1 MNFAIARRLARML
14 SKGRKKKLRF
24 HESTQRALCRLV
36 FFWLAL
42 LPALSVAG
50 YSVLIATPWYQSDQK
65 ERWQRRLSE
74 NLGVDVRFQSI
85 EFPSPHKFRADDL
98 VCFNPETGREILK
111 IAKIQASM
119 DRSGWLVEVES
130 PILNGDQL
138 HNAMQVVH
146 DRYLCRPQS
155 SACLLGL
162 LMPELLISDAASVT
176 KLRNVNVGFKP
187 TESASKLMVSYSIE
201 ETQFPSLASFSVER
215 DHLAESTHWTI
226 NTKTAATSCK
236 VLSELFPSLKHLGEQ
251 AVFLGTIEGSQNNQH
266 WKTSVRGDFYSIDL
280 GKASL
285 PFGQPL
291 QGLGKLHKVNAEFS
305 DGSLRS
311 VQGQVSSNSCFVDT
325 DWLDQKFDSRVLN
338 STDSN
343 PWKEMG
349 PRVSVN
355 RLGLEFVM
363 DLEQGVKF
371 TGATPPPADQ
381 TNWPRLAAYI
391 GNKPIAC
398 TNSAILPINSLTTA
412 LTLYQ
417 KPDAE
422 IQPTRIARARE

>member
-1 MNFAIARRLARML
+1 M
-14 SKGRKKKLRF
+14 
-24 HESTQRALCRLV
+24 V
-36 FFWLAL
+36 FLWLAL
-42 LPALSVAG
+42 LPVLSVAG
-50 YSVLIATPWYQSDQK
+50 YSVVIATPWYQRDQK

-74 NLGVDVRFQSI
+74 NLGVDVRFKSI
-85 EFPSPHKFRADDL
+85 EFPSPHQFRADEL

-111 IAKIQASM
+111 IAKIKASM

-130 PILNGDQL
+130 PVLNGEQL

-155 SACLLGL
+155 SASLLGL
-162 LMPELLISDAASVT
+162 LMPELLISDAANST

-187 TESASKLMVSYSIE
+187 TESMSKLMVSYSME

-215 DHLAESTHWTI
+215 DHLAESTHWTM
-226 NTKTAATSCK
+226 NSKTAATSCK

-251 AVFLGTIEGSQNNQH
+251 ACFLGTIEGSQNNQH
-266 WKTSVRGDFYSIDL
+266 WNTTVRGDFYSIDL

-291 QGLGKLHKVNAEFS
+291 QGLGKLHIANAEFS

-311 VQGQVSSNSCFVDT
+311 VHGLVSSNSCSVDT
-325 DWLDQKFDSRVLN
+325 DWLDQKFDTGVFISN
-338 STDSN
+338 DSK

-355 RLGLEFVM
+355 RLGVQFVM
-363 DLEQGVKF
+363 DLQQGLKF
-371 TGATPPPADQ
+371 TGATLPPSDR

-391 GNKPIAC
+391 GDKPIAC
-398 TNSAILPINSLTTA
+398 TNSAILQINGIATA
-412 LTLYQ
+412 LNLYQ
-417 KPDAE
+417 KADAE